1 MEITGRIYTI
11 HQLSETQAQIVLKKT
26 NGGKQVLLAIDIF
39 GGFKKTIDEM
49 KLKKNDKIS
58 GKLYFKSTLYNG
70 RFKNNLYFLRIEKVE
85 NKPKNTF
92 VPDGVVKPKELFEED
107 ISFIDEEETNII
119 DEETGEILL

>member
-58 GKLYFKSTLYNG
+58 GKLYFKSTLYNN

-92 VPDGVVKPKELFEED
+92 VPDGVVKPKELFDED

>member
-58 GKLYFKSTLYNG
+58 GKLYFKSTLYNN

-92 VPDGVVKPKELFEED
+92 VPDGVVKPKELFDED
-107 ISFIDEEETNII
+107 IFFIDEEETNII
-119 DEETGEILL
+119 DEDTGEILL